1 MEGIIRK
8 SYTKTGRTA
17 NTNSH
22 VKLNFIIMNPVE
34 IIVKKR
40 NAFSLTEEEIKFF
53 VNGFL
58 DGKIPDYQMSTFLM
72 SIYFNGMNDDETIAL
87 TRIMLNS
94 GEVLDLSN
102 NPGLKVDKH
111 STGGVGDKTSL
122 IIAPVAAA
130 AGVYVPMISGRGL
143 GHTGG
148 TLDKLESIPGFRT
161 NLSKDEFIK
170 VIEKVG
176 VCLIGQT
183 KEIAP
188 ADKKIYAL
196 RDVTGTVES
205 IPLICSS
212 IMSKKLAEGINAL
225 VLDVKTGSGAF
236 MKTLEESETL
246 AINLKKIAESFGV
259 RTIAYITNMNQPL
272 GNYVGNWLEVLESIR
287 ILRDEVHNELTEL
300 CHILAGTMIYLG
312 GKSSSIEDGVNLS
325 RELIANGKAYKKF
338 LEIVENQGGD
348 ISFIEN
354 PEKYPESKFKIEV
367 KVDRS
372 GFISKMNSFEIGMFG
387 IELGA
392 GRMTYED
399 KIDPEAGFVYFK
411 KVGDEVAQGDVIAE
425 IRTNKDSKEYFK
437 KKLLDA
443 IEISDIRPQPEPM
456 VFKTI

>member
-1 MEGIIRK
+1 
-8 SYTKTGRTA
+8 
-17 NTNSH
+17 
-22 VKLNFIIMNPVE
+22 MNPVE

-40 NAFSLTEEEIKFF
+40 NGFSLTEEEIKFF

-58 DGKIPDYQMSTFLM
+58 DGKIPDYQMSAFLM
-72 SIYFNGMNDDETIAL
+72 SIYFNGMNDDETVAL

-94 GEVLDLSN
+94 GEILDLSSI
-102 NPGLKVDKH
+102 PGLKVDKH

-122 IIAPVAAA
+122 IIAPIAAA
-130 AGVYVPMISGRGL
+130 AGVSVPMISGRGL

-225 VLDVKTGSGAF
+225 VLDVKTGNGAF
-236 MKTLEESETL
+236 MKTLEESENL
-246 AINLKKIAESFGV
+246 AFNLKKIAESFGV

-287 ILRDEVHNELTEL
+287 ILRNEVHNELTEL

-348 ISFIEN
+348 TNFIEN
-354 PEKYPESKFKIEV
+354 PEKYPEPKFKIEV
-367 KVDRS
+367 KADRS
-372 GFISKMNSFEIGMFG
+372 GFISKMNSFEIGMLG

-399 KIDPEAGFVYFK
+399 KIDPKAGFVFFK
-411 KVGDEVAQGDVIAE
+411 KVGDEVALGDVIAE
-425 IRTNKDSKEYFK
+425 IRTDKDSKEYFN

-456 VFKTI
+456 IFKTI